1 MPARRLRWAPLV
13 IAAALAM
20 AAAGCASGPRLFV
33 NREADM
39 TYYKKIA
46 VLPFANL
53 CNDQYAGSRVT
64 RALVTELSIAE
75 RYAIVDPAAFSGE
88 LDRIGATPDAQGNV
102 DPAKLKEAAAKVEA
116 TGVLKGAVTEYSM
129 QNAGGEQFPVVSF
142 DAELIDAQTGN
153 TVWRV
158 SVTRKGKGRMPI
170 LGEGS
175 RTFGRVTQDACQ
187 EVVASLRQKA
197 F

>member
-1 MPARRLRWAPLV
+1 MPAWRLRWAALV
-13 IAAALAM
+13 TAAALAVM
-20 AAAGCASGPRLFV
+20 SAGCASGPRLFV

-39 TYYKKIA
+39 TFYKKIA

-53 CNDQYAGSRVT
+53 CNDQYAGNRVT

-75 RYAIVDPAAFSGE
+75 RYAIVDPAAFAGE

-102 DPAKLKEAAAKVEA
+102 DPAKVKEAAAKVEA

-129 QNAGGEQFPVVSF
+129 QSMGGEQFPVVSF
-142 DAELIDAQTGN
+142 DAELMDAQTGN

-158 SVTRKGKGRMPI
+158 SVTRKGRGRFPV
-170 LGEGS
+170 LGSGERS
-175 RTFGRVTQDACQ
+175 FGRVTQDACQ
-187 EVVASLRQKA
+187 EVVAVLRRKA